1 MRKILLLSLVALF
14 VMAGVAFATNIPTT
28 TDPKNYPTVW
38 IEQVYNGSGSDIV
51 SGYIVEWDHATSDG
65 AENWYDD
72 MCPWVQLCDG
82 ASDIWTAGVVP
93 YGNNITNGSTGAII
107 IRGPAY
113 VLEHS
118 TPPAINNICGSHTN
132 GTVTTDAASGNTS
145 SLGVVILVDVGNS
158 GVGDNPDAPA
168 TSWCIVFVDPTQ
180 EAD

>member
-1 MRKILLLSLVALF
+1 MRKILLLTLAILLVTVGIA
-14 VMAGVAFATNIPTT
+14 AATNIPTT

-38 IEQVYNGSGSDIV
+38 IEQVYNGSGASIT
-51 SGYIVEWDHATSDG
+51 SGYIVEWDHATSEG

-72 MCPWVQLCDG
+72 MCPYVQTADS

-93 YGNNITNGSTGAII
+93 YGNNIADGSTGAII

-118 TPPAINNICGSHTN
+118 TPPAVNNICGSHTN
-132 GTVTTDAASGNTS
+132 GTVTTDNAGANTS
-145 SLGVVILVDVGNS
+145 SLGVVILVDLANS

-168 TSWCIVFVDPTQ
+168 TSWCLVYVDPTQ